1 MATNFLDLATD
12 HFYNGESW
20 AVYPT
25 ELTFS
30 GPGYGPEYRKLRFGS
45 SSGVVPLSPEGTGD
59 FSFTVTMT
67 GSSKLMSLYVFDL
80 GSSVPITC
88 PDGVPTVLTLN
99 YPGSPSSLTGINIVP
114 FDTLGDYPSTP
125 SSDDG
130 NFTVTAASY
139 SGGIIIV
146 PGPFWKDFVGCA
158 SSD

>member
-12 HFYNGESW
+12 NFYTGESW
-20 AVYPT
+20 TVNAT
-25 ELTFS
+25 DLTFS
-30 GPGYGPEYRKLRFGS
+30 GANNDPSYRKLVFGS
-45 SSGVVPLSPEGTGD
+45 SSGGLQLSPEGTGD

-125 SSDDG
+125 SSDDVS
-130 NFTVTAASY
+130 FTVTAASY

-146 PGPFWKDFVGCA
+146 PGPFWKDFVGCT